1 MAEVRKGFGVVHSV
15 HFYDS
20 DRALIQR
27 LQSIFMS
34 AFEIGNSV
42 IIVATEEH
50 YRQLSA
56 ALKRQIIDVVGLEAA
71 GRLIFFEASEAL
83 EHFMVNGMP
92 DRELFYNSI
101 GRLLR
106 EAKCAASNSE
116 MGLTVFGEMV
126 AVLWD
131 EGNREGAL
139 ALETLWNELLSE
151 SAFHL
156 HCAYPR
162 SLFTHE
168 SQATQMQAICQ
179 GHSHVVGYPAA

>member
-1 MAEVRKGFGVVHSV
+1 MAQARKGFGVVHSV

-27 LQSIFMS
+27 LQSIFRS

-50 YRQLSA
+50 YRQVSS
-56 ALKRQIIDVVGLEAA
+56 ALKRQIVDISGLEAA

-92 DRELFYNSI
+92 DRELFSNSI

-106 EAKCAASNSE
+106 EAKSAAAGSDS
-116 MGLTVFGEMV
+116 GLTVFGEMV
-126 AVLWD
+126 AVLW
-131 EGNREGAL
+131 EQGNRQGAL
-139 ALETLWNELLSE
+139 ALETLWNEVLAE
-151 SAFHL
+151 NVFHL

-162 SLFTHE
+162 ALFAD
-168 SQATQMQAICQ
+168 SDQAAHIEAICH
-179 GHSHVVGYPAA
+179 GHSHVVGQAA

>member
-1 MAEVRKGFGVVHSV
+1 MAQVRKGVGVVHSV
-15 HFYDS
+15 HFYDT

-34 AFEIGNSV
+34 AFESGNSV
-42 IIVATEEH
+42 VLVASEEH
-50 YRQLSA
+50 YRQLSS
-56 ALKRQIIDVVGLEAA
+56 ALKRQVVDIAGLQAG

-92 DRELFYNSI
+92 NRELFYKSI

-106 EAKCAASNSE
+106 EAKDAASNAES
-116 MGLTVFGEMV
+116 GLTVFGEMV

-131 EGNREGAL
+131 QGNREGAL

-162 SLFTHE
+162 SLFADGDQTNHIE
-168 SQATQMQAICQ
+168 AICQ
-179 GHSHVVGYPAA
+179 GHSHVVGYAA

>member
-1 MAEVRKGFGVVHSV
+1 MAQLRKGVGVVHSV

-27 LQSIFMS
+27 LQSIFIS

-42 IIVATEEH
+42 VIVATEEH
-50 YRQLSA
+50 YRQLTS
-56 ALKRQIIDVVGLEAA
+56 ALKRQVIDIAGLEAG

-92 DRELFYNSI
+92 SRELFYNSI

-106 EAKCAASNSE
+106 EARLTASNADA
-116 MGLTVFGEMV
+116 GLAVFGEMV

-131 EGNREGAL
+131 QGNREGAL

-162 SLFTHE
+162 SLFTD
-168 SQATQMQAICQ
+168 SDQAAHIEAICQ
-179 GHSHVVGYPAA
+179 GHSHVVGQAA